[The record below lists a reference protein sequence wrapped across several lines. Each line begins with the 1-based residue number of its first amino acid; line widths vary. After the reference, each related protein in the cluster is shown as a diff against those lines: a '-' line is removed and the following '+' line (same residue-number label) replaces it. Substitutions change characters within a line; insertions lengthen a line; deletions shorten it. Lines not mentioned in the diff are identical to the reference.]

1 MGEKTAIR
9 GILDEGTILLL
20 RQGMA
25 GVVLDDAV
33 CTERQGQEGLAVD
46 GVSVSV
52 ASARDGTRLAGHRG
66 RRFRRRTTWWK
77 GK

>member
-1 MGEKTAIR
+1 
-9 GILDEGTILLL
+9 
-20 RQGMA
+20 MA